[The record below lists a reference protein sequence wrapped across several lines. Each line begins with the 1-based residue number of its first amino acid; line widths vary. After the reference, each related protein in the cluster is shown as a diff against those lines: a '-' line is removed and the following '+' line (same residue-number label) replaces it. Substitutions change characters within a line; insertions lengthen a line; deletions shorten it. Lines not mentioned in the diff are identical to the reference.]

1 MIKKKITK
9 NTLFLT
15 LTPNISSGGSFHS
28 SGQGPYMSY
37 DAQRCE
43 SNHGLFENPNIKSN
57 KNTVKSPF
65 QIVCIKSELRPF
77 DIVC

>member
-1 MIKKKITK
+1 M
-9 NTLFLT
+9 NNYSVF
-15 LTPNISSGGSFHS
+15 FHENDL
-28 SGQGPYMSY
+28 GCGNDCLSY
-37 DAQRCE
+37 NFHAKLQRCE

-77 DIVC
+77 DILRYMI